1 MTQVASK
8 IIITPAERTSNQ
20 GARRTVRA
28 ERMTI
33 AESPVNSFSASASL
47 AFNLTLQEIPLETIQ
62 SNLTFFFFFLILAQH
77 YPTGY
82 NLASLVSGGKR
93 TLK

>member
-47 AFNLTLQEIPLETIQ
+47 AFNLTLQEIPLETIP
-62 SNLTFFFFFLILAQH
+62 SNLTFFFFLILAQH